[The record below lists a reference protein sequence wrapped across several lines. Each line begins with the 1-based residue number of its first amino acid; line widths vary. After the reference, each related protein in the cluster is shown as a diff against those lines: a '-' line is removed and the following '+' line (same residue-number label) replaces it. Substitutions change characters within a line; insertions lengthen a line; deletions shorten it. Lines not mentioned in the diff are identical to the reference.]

1 MVSVLGFFLLFFFTG
16 LLHRSHSPRQF
27 ACLSE
32 SEKEGLSALTPH
44 RGCASYPNRP
54 LLAFKSRAPT
64 SLSYS
69 TWLSCPLT
77 IAPTPSLPVNT
88 PAFARG
94 GKKGGWGRERENP
107 RYYLMRSWSAR
118 VLFTVTRHR
127 GPFSAGEE
135 NHWASPSSS
144 SSSSVATTTA
154 STLTTTIIQKPKHP
168 DKVLLLVRTQ
178 QQLHQDSVDLKVIFS
193 TITACYITRDQTTL

>member
-1 MVSVLGFFLLFFFTG
+1 MIIMRKYKRVLPEVCYGERVGFFSFFFFTG

-127 GPFSAGEE
+127 GPSLQVRRITG
-135 NHWASPSSS
+135 
-144 SSSSVATTTA
+144 
-154 STLTTTIIQKPKHP
+154 
-168 DKVLLLVRTQ
+168 LLPHLPP
-178 QQLHQDSVDLKVIFS
+178 LPL
-193 TITACYITRDQTTL
+193 